1 MWELIL
7 ELHKKGSSSTTVQ
20 SYQPTAE
27 ERKLMGLSADYAEY
41 VMPNAQKLNDSAA
54 NMFFESLGDTQVDYT
69 ALLEQAQQQTAAAQ
83 QGISDLTQG
92 KLPDSYTQNMT
103 DAIASGVENTMG
115 SALDSLASRGVLSSS
130 VTTQA
135 MNDISKNISDTMAQQ
150 YQNNIGILN
159 GLYGQQASLAG
170 SNISLSAAAQ
180 EAILLDANT
189 RLQSAP
195 IQDGRVYWVEDI
207 TKINRIREQLAEI
220 NAQLSE
226 ENELIQAENALK
238 RQRAQIEEKNRLM
251 DAMTGLVQPQL
262 QQINR
267 LLEDGGAKNLK
278 SVCLLGAYVKRRVNL
293 ALICEKKAIVPV
305 EELTHCIRESL
316 TYLTQYGAVCALHQE
331 GSGSVDSR
339 AAQLAYDYFE
349 DCLEAALPSLT
360 ALMAR
365 VECGERFSI
374 RLMMEDAAG
383 LPDADKYA
391 RLGQITTDNADGE
404 LCVTLSFSQGG
415 ECL

>member
-1 MWELIL
+1 ME
-7 ELHKKGSSSTTVQ
+7 
-20 SYQPTAE
+20 
-27 ERKLMGLSADYAEY
+27 
-41 VMPNAQKLNDSAA
+41 
-54 NMFFESLGDTQVDYT
+54 
-69 ALLEQAQQQTAAAQ
+69 
-83 QGISDLTQG
+83 
-92 KLPDSYTQNMT
+92 
-103 DAIASGVENTMG
+103 
-115 SALDSLASRGVLSSS
+115 
-130 VTTQA
+130 
-135 MNDISKNISDTMAQQ
+135 
-150 YQNNIGILN
+150 
-159 GLYGQQASLAG
+159 
-170 SNISLSAAAQ
+170 
-180 EAILLDANT
+180 
-189 RLQSAP
+189 
-195 IQDGRVYWVEDI
+195 
-207 TKINRIREQLAEI
+207 
-220 NAQLSE
+220 
-226 ENELIQAENALK
+226 

-267 LLEDGGAKNLK
+267 LLENGGAKNLK

>member
-7 ELHKKGSSSTTVQ
+7 QLHKKGSSSTTVQ

-180 EAILLDANT
+180 EAA
-189 RLQSAP
+189 QAP
-195 IQDGRVYWVEDI
+195 
-207 TKINRIREQLAEI
+207 AI
-220 NAQLSE
+220 NAWNMSLGLGGATNSALAAIGNKGTTTSTQSTSGGSGLFGGILTGLAGNAGLFGSACFTE
-226 ENELIQAENALK
+226 DTKVKTPDGDRFIRHIKPGDKVIATDAATGEDKEAEVTEALK
-238 RQRAQIEEKNRLM
+238 PIYSDVYVVVCDGEKGR
-251 DAMTGLVQPQL
+251 
-262 QQINR
+262 
-267 LLEDGGAKNLK
+267 KN
-278 SVCLLGAYVKRRVNL
+278 YVS
-293 ALICEKKAIVPV
+293 
-305 EELTHCIRESL
+305 T
-316 TYLTQYGAVCALHQE
+316 TLTQPL
-331 GSGSVDSR
+331 
-339 AAQLAYDYFE
+339 
-349 DCLEAALPSLT
+349 LT
-360 ALMAR
+360 
-365 VECGERFSI
+365 
-374 RLMMEDAAG
+374 
-383 LPDADKYA
+383 
-391 RLGQITTDNADGE
+391 ADGE
-404 LCVTLSFSQGG
+404 FKEVSMLRIGTVLKGAGKVRGIVYSG
-415 ECL
+415 ERKVYDLKLASGDAYYANGFVAKGATDEW

>member
-7 ELHKKGSSSTTVQ
+7 QLHKKGSSSTTVQ

-150 YQNNIGILN
+150 YLNNISTLN
-159 GLYGQQASLAG
+159 GLYGQQATLAG
-170 SNISLSAAAQ
+170 QNIANSAAAQ
-180 EAILLDANT
+180 EAAQAPAMNAWNMSLGLGGATNSALAAVGNKGTTTSTQSQSGGSGLFGGIL
-189 RLQSAP
+189 
-195 IQDGRVYWVEDI
+195 
-207 TKINRIREQLAEI
+207 
-220 NAQLSE
+220 
-226 ENELIQAENALK
+226 
-238 RQRAQIEEKNRLM
+238 
-251 DAMTGLVQPQL
+251 TGLAGNGAL
-262 QQINR
+262 FCFS
-267 LLEDGGAKNLK
+267 EDTKVKTPDGDRFIRHIKPGDKVIATDAETGDKEATVTDVLKPVYSDVYVVVCDGEKGKKN
-278 SVCLLGAYVKRRVNL
+278 YVS
-293 ALICEKKAIVPV
+293 
-305 EELTHCIRESL
+305 T
-316 TYLTQYGAVCALHQE
+316 TLTQPL
-331 GSGSVDSR
+331 
-339 AAQLAYDYFE
+339 
-349 DCLEAALPSLT
+349 LT
-360 ALMAR
+360 ADGDYKEVSMLRIGTVLKNAGKVR
-365 VECGERFSI
+365 GIVYSGERKVYDLKLASG
-374 RLMMEDAAG
+374 DAY
-383 LPDADKYA
+383 YA
-391 RLGQITTDNADGE
+391 NGFTAKAATDE
-404 LCVTLSFSQGG
+404 W
-415 ECL
+415 

>member
-69 ALLEQAQQQTAAAQ
+69 GLLEQAQQQTAAAQ

-115 SALDSLASRGVLSSS
+115 TALDSLASRGVLSSS

-159 GLYGQQASLAG
+159 GLYGQQAALAG

-180 EAILLDANT
+180 EAA
-189 RLQSAP
+189 QAP
-195 IQDGRVYWVEDI
+195 
-207 TKINRIREQLAEI
+207 AI
-220 NAQLSE
+220 NAWNMSLGLGGATNS
-226 ENELIQAENALK
+226 ALAAIGNK
-238 RQRAQIEEKNRLM
+238 GTTTSTQSTSGGSGLFGGIL
-251 DAMTGLVQPQL
+251 TGLAGNAGL
-262 QQINR
+262 FGSACFT
-267 LLEDGGAKNLK
+267 EDTKVKTPDGDRFIRHIKPGDKVIATDAETGDKEATVTDVLKPVYNDVYVVVCDGEKGKKN
-278 SVCLLGAYVKRRVNL
+278 YVS
-293 ALICEKKAIVPV
+293 
-305 EELTHCIRESL
+305 T
-316 TYLTQYGAVCALHQE
+316 TLTQPL
-331 GSGSVDSR
+331 
-339 AAQLAYDYFE
+339 
-349 DCLEAALPSLT
+349 LT
-360 ALMAR
+360 ADGDYKEVSMLRIGTVLKNAGKVR
-365 VECGERFSI
+365 GIVYSGERKVYDLKLASG
-374 RLMMEDAAG
+374 DAY
-383 LPDADKYA
+383 YA
-391 RLGQITTDNADGE
+391 NGFVAKGATDE
-404 LCVTLSFSQGG
+404 W
-415 ECL
+415 

>member
-7 ELHKKGSSSTTVQ
+7 QLHKKGSSSTTVQ

-115 SALDSLASRGVLSSS
+115 TALDSLASRGVLSSS

-180 EAILLDANT
+180 EAA
-189 RLQSAP
+189 QAP
-195 IQDGRVYWVEDI
+195 
-207 TKINRIREQLAEI
+207 AI
-220 NAQLSE
+220 NAWNMSLGLGGATNSALAAIGNKGTTTSTQSTSGGSGLFGGILTGLAGNAGLFGSACFTE
-226 ENELIQAENALK
+226 DTKVKTPDGDRFIRHIKPGDKVIATDAATGEDKEAEVTEALK
-238 RQRAQIEEKNRLM
+238 PIYSDVYVVVCDGEK
-251 DAMTGLVQPQL
+251 GK
-262 QQINR
+262 
-267 LLEDGGAKNLK
+267 KN
-278 SVCLLGAYVKRRVNL
+278 YVS
-293 ALICEKKAIVPV
+293 
-305 EELTHCIRESL
+305 T
-316 TYLTQYGAVCALHQE
+316 TLTQPL
-331 GSGSVDSR
+331 
-339 AAQLAYDYFE
+339 
-349 DCLEAALPSLT
+349 LT
-360 ALMAR
+360 ADGDYKEVSMLRIGTVLKNAGKVR
-365 VECGERFSI
+365 GIVYSGERKVYDLKLASG
-374 RLMMEDAAG
+374 DAY
-383 LPDADKYA
+383 YA
-391 RLGQITTDNADGE
+391 NGFVAKGATDE
-404 LCVTLSFSQGG
+404 W
-415 ECL
+415 

>member
-7 ELHKKGSSSTTVQ
+7 QLHKKGSSSTTVQ

-150 YQNNIGILN
+150 YLNNISTLN

-180 EAILLDANT
+180 EAA
-189 RLQSAP
+189 QAP
-195 IQDGRVYWVEDI
+195 
-207 TKINRIREQLAEI
+207 AI
-220 NAQLSE
+220 NAWNMSLGLGGATNS
-226 ENELIQAENALK
+226 ALAAIGNK
-238 RQRAQIEEKNRLM
+238 GTTTSTQSTSGGSGLFGGIL
-251 DAMTGLVQPQL
+251 TGLAGNAGL
-262 QQINR
+262 FGSACFT
-267 LLEDGGAKNLK
+267 EDTKVKTPDGDRFIRHIKPGDKVIATDAETGDKEATVTDVLKPVYSDVYVVVCDGEKGKKN
-278 SVCLLGAYVKRRVNL
+278 YVS
-293 ALICEKKAIVPV
+293 
-305 EELTHCIRESL
+305 T
-316 TYLTQYGAVCALHQE
+316 TLTQPL
-331 GSGSVDSR
+331 
-339 AAQLAYDYFE
+339 
-349 DCLEAALPSLT
+349 LT
-360 ALMAR
+360 ADGDYKEVSMLRIGTVLKNAGKVR
-365 VECGERFSI
+365 GIVYSGERKVYDLKLASG
-374 RLMMEDAAG
+374 DAY
-383 LPDADKYA
+383 YA
-391 RLGQITTDNADGE
+391 NGFTAKAATDE
-404 LCVTLSFSQGG
+404 W
-415 ECL
+415 

>member
-69 ALLEQAQQQTAAAQ
+69 GLLEQAQQQTAAAQ

-115 SALDSLASRGVLSSS
+115 TALDSLASRGVLSSS
-130 VTTQA
+130 VTTQS

-180 EAILLDANT
+180 EAA
-189 RLQSAP
+189 QAP
-195 IQDGRVYWVEDI
+195 
-207 TKINRIREQLAEI
+207 AI
-220 NAQLSE
+220 NAWNMSLGLGGATNS
-226 ENELIQAENALK
+226 ALAAIGNK
-238 RQRAQIEEKNRLM
+238 GTTTSTQSTSGGSGLFGGIL
-251 DAMTGLVQPQL
+251 TGLAGNAGL
-262 QQINR
+262 FGSACFT
-267 LLEDGGAKNLK
+267 EDTKVKTPDGDRFIRHIKPGDKVIATDAETGDKEATVTDVLKPVYSDVYVVVCDGEKGKKN
-278 SVCLLGAYVKRRVNL
+278 YVS
-293 ALICEKKAIVPV
+293 
-305 EELTHCIRESL
+305 T
-316 TYLTQYGAVCALHQE
+316 TLTQPL
-331 GSGSVDSR
+331 
-339 AAQLAYDYFE
+339 
-349 DCLEAALPSLT
+349 LT
-360 ALMAR
+360 ADGDYKEVSMLRIGTVLKNAGKVR
-365 VECGERFSI
+365 GIVYSGERKVYDLKLASG
-374 RLMMEDAAG
+374 DAY
-383 LPDADKYA
+383 YA
-391 RLGQITTDNADGE
+391 NGFVAKGATDE
-404 LCVTLSFSQGG
+404 W
-415 ECL
+415 